1 LKIDELIIYRYDGT
15 SLALSHLDTLSKD
28 AKASANKVMAISS
41 MKPTVIT
48 IIKKDSFEYG

>member
-28 AKASANKVMAISS
+28 AKASANKVNGDKLDEANCNNNNQ
-41 MKPTVIT
+41 KRQ
-48 IIKKDSFEYG
+48 F